1 MEYMTKTILI
11 VDDEPTNIDV
21 LKGILPNHYKVKAAL
36 KGEVAIKLCQKQIPD
51 LIFMDLLMPGL
62 SGLEVIE
69 QLRTEPNTEKV
80 PIIIVSGNSVE
91 HTANEQEQLHVLA
104 HLQKPINQ
112 QALNN
117 VLINQLAWNLA
128 DE

>member
-1 MEYMTKTILI
+1 MEFMTKTILI

-21 LKGILPNHYKVKAAL
+21 LKGVLPNHYKVKAAL

-51 LIFMDLLMPGL
+51 LIFMDLFMPGL

-80 PIIIVSGNSVE
+80 PIIIVSGNSAE
-91 HTANEQEQLHVLA
+91 HTANEQAQLDVLA